1 MREYRLTL
9 NGARTRAIEVEG
21 SGPPVLMVH
30 GFCDSAD
37 SWRNVLERMRD
48 SGRAAIAYDMPGFG
62 YSQPVRFPIPLL
74 DQQVAFTAAAIQ
86 RAAEASGED
95 VIVAGNSLGGWT
107 TLRVAE
113 RSELPIAGIIPIA
126 PAGIAMSPWFLR
138 LDRIP
143 GVGQLL
149 RVPGPV
155 PEVVTRAVVARTVRR
170 IAFGD
175 QAKVDERF
183 VRSFSLH
190 NRNRRWAFA
199 RIEAA
204 SGCSSELARPFA
216 PEKVKVPSV
225 VVWGTRDGLCL
236 IKGAQPLAAMLG
248 AKLIVVKGCGHLP
261 QVEEPAS
268 VLEAIDHLS

>member
-9 NGARTRAIEVEG
+9 DGAKTRAIEVEG
-21 SGPPVLMVH
+21 SGPPVLMLH

-37 SWRNVLERMRD
+37 TWRNVLEPLREQ
-48 SGRAAIAYDMPGFG
+48 GRAAIAYDMPGFG

-74 DQQVAFTAAAIQ
+74 DQQVAFAAAAIN
-86 RAAEASGED
+86 RAAEASGSD
-95 VIVAGNSLGGWT
+95 VIVVGNSLGGWT

-113 RSELPIAGIIPIA
+113 RQDLPIAGIIPVA

-138 LDRIP
+138 LDRMP

-170 IAFGD
+170 IGFGD
-175 QAKVDERF
+175 PAKVDERF

-190 NRNRRWAFA
+190 NRNRRWAFP
-199 RIEAA
+199 RMDAA
-204 SGCSSELARPFA
+204 KGCAAELERPFD
-216 PEKVKVPSV
+216 PEKVKAPSV
-225 VVWGTRDGLCL
+225 VVWGTRDALCMV
-236 IKGAQPLAAMLG
+236 KGAEPLAAMLG
-248 AKLIVVKGCGHLP
+248 AKLTIVEGCGHLP
-261 QVEEPAS
+261 QVEEPGS

>member
-1 MREYRLTL
+1 ML
-9 NGARTRAIEVEG
+9 
-21 SGPPVLMVH
+21 H

-37 SWRNVLERMRD
+37 TWRNVLEPMRER
-48 SGRAAIAYDMPGFG
+48 GRAAIAYDMPGFG

-74 DQQVAFTAAAIQ
+74 DQQVAFAAAAIK
-86 RAAEASGED
+86 RAAESSGSE

-113 RSELPIAGIIPIA
+113 RDDLPIAGIIPVA

-138 LDRIP
+138 LDRMP

-170 IAFGD
+170 IGFGD
-175 QAKVDERF
+175 PAKIDERF

-190 NRNRRWAFA
+190 NRNRRWAFP
-199 RIEAA
+199 RMDAA
-204 SGCSSELARPFA
+204 KGCAAELETPFE

-225 VVWGTRDGLCL
+225 VVWGTRDVLCL
-236 IKGAQPLAAMLG
+236 IKGAEPLAAMLG
-248 AKLIVVKGCGHLP
+248 AKLIVVEGCGHLP

-268 VLEAIDHLS
+268 VIDAIDHLS